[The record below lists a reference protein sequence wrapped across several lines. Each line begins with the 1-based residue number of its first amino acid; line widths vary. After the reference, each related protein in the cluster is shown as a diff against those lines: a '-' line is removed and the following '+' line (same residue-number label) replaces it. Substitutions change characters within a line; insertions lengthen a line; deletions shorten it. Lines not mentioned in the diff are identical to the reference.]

1 MRVVL
6 SSNPCS
12 ERRRS
17 STGQGSHKPCHESWA
32 CKKWCNRE
40 PSAEQ
45 FVQHWLGCARQVVQ
59 HWLGCDLVKQ
69 LSDGHVKKWDNRVPT
84 TRQVV
89 QHRLGFEVVK
99 QLRAGHAKRGVATCP
114 PLARLCNTGLAVRH
128 RETSACNGINH
139 YQ

>member
-1 MRVVL
+1 ML
-6 SSNPCS
+6 FFLATPAAK
-12 ERRRS
+12 EGDRRLV
-17 STGQGSHKPCHESWA
+17 
-32 CKKWCNRE
+32 KKAGHARRWS
-40 PSAEQ
+40 PKKK
-45 FVQHWLGCARQVVQ
+45 LGCARKVVQ